1 MPTLPGPLRVNNYA
15 ASFPASGRLP
25 AKPNP
30 LSSVTPV
37 AGGKADMQ
45 GIEQALVKR
54 AQQFAKVGPGAG
66 RRFQGGLLKLADGLG
81 LLGRAE
87 QGNKLFDGLEAWD
100 ATKVLQKTNKIL
112 DSVVDR
118 AGNFS
123 PAHVVL
129 GREGGNLFTDNKAW
143 LLPLLL
149 GGAGAAAQGGV
160 GATIGGI
167 GLPLSYMAMQS
178 PQLMNS
184 MRGVFGRDKV
194 PLPGGVP
201 PPGGALPPGG
211 APPALSLNTPST
223 APTVKVG
230 FQDNKAVRQ
239 SAAGEG
245 KGVGYV
251 VNEDNHLTG
260 TKAFGTL
267 DKYMKKAGLN
277 SFQSQFFG
285 RLILEGCTPA
295 RRDLLLKHAGARFGN
310 SVAAE
315 LAAGLRKL
323 AVFASSEKRSSA
335 MPNLRD
341 PLTASLS
348 GAAVGGLGGGLQGLM
363 DPGYDERGRKR
374 ERMNAMLSSGLIGA
388 GLGGAAGGLGS
399 LGYNYFSPEKP
410 KLPSLE
416 DIYKGVDAISTSPTG
431 VSLRDSW
438 NKAVAGDSDA
448 ARAFRKLP
456 EESTAP
462 AADKSWL
469 NLFGG
474 TGQKVPA
481 PEVLPSSTV
490 LPEKPTTPEDTPKP
504 TPAGN
509 NRPLSMGPPA
519 GTKIPLPIKDPE
531 VSAGQPNLTAP
542 TAEAQAKLM
551 ANTRKELENQQPG
564 EIQWPARSEEEQSAT
579 DKAEALEAATP
590 RKQSPPPA
598 ISPAGIPDLEQA
610 ARLQLA
616 QDIAKEVDRQRVD
629 QNRLISGL
637 PPLSDDKKKL
647 PRPDP
652 WASVPKSLDPGAKAN
667 WRMTPKGPSFIPGRP
682 RETSDLQIKEW
693 QQYLARPREYK
704 SLPMD
709 DQGRIIYPEGEP
721 FVPRPYRD
729 FLVPKKEP
737 GKEQPQVGGEGL

>member
-66 RRFQGGLLKLADGLG
+66 QRFQGGLLKLA
-81 LLGRAE
+81 
-87 QGNKLFDGLEAWD
+87 QGNSIEKSVENAKNFMGGFTVPD
-100 ATKVLQKTNKIL
+100 ARELMDTVT
-112 DSVVDR
+112 SVKQLMKSMVDR
-118 AGNFS
+118 DGAFS

-167 GLPLSYMAMQS
+167 GLPLIYMAMQS

-310 SVAAE
+310 SAAAE

-416 DIYKGVDAISTSPTG
+416 DIYQGVDAIRTSPTG
-431 VSLRDSW
+431 ASLRDSW

-462 AADKSWL
+462 AVDPEANPNPL
-469 NLFGG
+469 
-474 TGQKVPA
+474 VPTA
-481 PEVLPSSTV
+481 E
-490 LPEKPTTPEDTPKP
+490 P
-504 TPAGN
+504 TPADN
-509 NRPLSMGPPA
+509 NRPLPMGPP
-519 GTKIPLPIKDPE
+519 GGPGETRPVPLQE
-531 VSAGQPNLTAP
+531 WQAEARSAEGRREI
-542 TAEAQAKLM
+542 AEAQAL
-551 ANTRKELENQQPG
+551 
-564 EIQWPARSEEEQSAT
+564 
-579 DKAEALEAATP
+579 AATKP
-590 RKQSPPPA
+590 RKLLASPPPA
-598 ISPAGIPDLEQA
+598 TFSAGIPNPEQA
-610 ARLQLA
+610 ALRQLTR
-616 QDIAKEVDRQRVD
+616 DIAQEVDRQRVD
-629 QNRLISGL
+629 QNRIISGL
-637 PPLSDDKKKL
+637 PPLSKEKKL

-652 WASVPKSLDPGAKAN
+652 WAPVPKSLDPGAKE
-667 WRMTPKGPSFIPGRP
+667 R
-682 RETSDLQIKEW
+682 W
-693 QQYLARPREYK
+693 QQYLDASPHNKQQSLPPIKRPPEFK
-704 SLPMD
+704 SLPLD
-709 DQGRIIYPEGEP
+709 DRGRIILPESGP
-721 FVPRPYRD
+721 FVPRPYME
-729 FLVPKKEP
+729 FLKRKP
-737 GKEQPQVGGEGL
+737 GKEPSQGGGEGL